1 MSSKIKNLIHFSYQQ
16 IYMSFTLAKQNIL
29 RLKYRSI
36 LIIIGILLTIALE
49 TGIAISVDTLY
60 DDFILDN
67 RNQNYTDIT
76 VIPSKWNNLSE
87 LYSLANDIRSVSGVA
102 MASPVYTLYSYQIL
116 GDQLPDSN
124 VLVLGIDSKSH
135 PDYNSLN
142 ITMGKR
148 DLSSNSAIVSQRLLH
163 YSGLDIGDTFVTPP
177 ELGFIPEQFV
187 ITGAIDDTS
196 FFGNNIGY
204 YFILVDIERLLEVVP
219 DIQQSTLLNPKI
231 DISCKN
237 LLDIKK
243 TGDNIEDKLGMNYF
257 VWIEK
262 RISDIR
268 ATGIHTYQT
277 AMNLVIIVSFIVE
290 FLFITNILAITIRDR
305 SKEFGILRAIG
316 KDSKQLIMTITI
328 EILIYSIIGTILG
341 IFIGIWFAYLL
352 IGLMHNFYQTL
363 HFQSF
368 SLQPPS
374 LAATFSSGILVALI
388 SGLYPLF
395 LALSMPVVQN
405 IHSRMRSGKSSGKF
419 YYSYWKYTIIMGGLL
434 TTTGFLLQLF
444 VGPSRFLEFEILS
457 IHFFVI
463 LFIFIG
469 TLLVEIGI
477 LFFLPKIAFKLLFLL
492 GTIPRT
498 ISMRNIAKEFQK
510 SLFTV
515 VTSALALTFII
526 IVGLVSVAVINA
538 VPVYIQ
544 SQWGGIDLVA
554 EGWDS
559 QLPSIDLAEQFDQDQ
574 NISSSSFIQE
584 TRTEIENIHSFVYG
598 VDPDRYALFAEEVI
612 DSMTDDPSYYWL
624 NQSTGDVTQGTF
636 GLMSNLL
643 SHKLL
648 KSVGSNISIKIAD
661 NSTVNVTISA
671 IIKSNAFLGNGE
683 YLYISSNRF
692 QDFFNISLAKWF
704 VFDVKGTVDDVKRSI
719 KQIFPQYKEI
729 MEITFYAQAIE
740 NSLIFQSA
748 LFQLLFIES
757 FILAGIAQFICILV
771 STYRMER
778 DMGIMRSLG
787 LHKGGVFGI
796 FMTESLVLG
805 LASLIIG
812 FLDGLIGTILLARYI
827 SYSIPV
833 AIEFPLYQILLW
845 IFLSFLITLGS
856 PILPA
861 YRSSRKNIVA
871 ITSGR
876 PMSRKTLDSSSSLW
890 EYVKEHAYQIRIIF
904 LVLMLFF
911 AINYVLDE
919 YLVIWGL
926 IPFDFILRSL
936 LILPEYGNFSGDYS
950 NIILFINPLAYLLGI
965 ALVGFISYS
974 LTKKFPPRNLLK
986 TIVSSVAWGV
996 IGNIICLIVLFIPI
1010 IIVLN
1015 VFNLS
1020 GTNITIFFVIF
1031 FIVIA
1036 GMELIVF
1043 HRVWGFLVFRGMNPH
1058 STLKQ
1063 ALSWIRKDGSKGQF
1077 GFYFILIMHTVFQLI
1092 LFIISPLITNI
1103 IEKPLSSEYPYIP
1116 FIQSELFQ
1124 MHPILFLIL
1133 SSVEVLFFLGLITFQ
1148 VFQLKDHKSANTPI

>member
-1 MSSKIKNLIHFSYQQ
+1 
-16 IYMSFTLAKQNIL
+16 MSFIQAKQNVL

-36 LIIIGILLTIALE
+36 LVILGILLTIALE
-49 TGIAISVDTLY
+49 TGIVISVDTLY

-67 RNQNYTDIT
+67 RNQNFTDIT
-76 VIPSKWNNLSE
+76 VVPSQWANLSE
-87 LYSLANDIRSVSGVA
+87 LNALAKNVRSVPGVSK
-102 MASPVYTLYSYQIL
+102 ASPVYTLYSYQIL
-116 GDQLPDSN
+116 GEQLPDSN

-135 PDYNSLN
+135 PDFNHIN
-142 ITMGKR
+142 ITAGKR
-148 DLSSNSAIVSQRLLH
+148 DLSRSSAIISQRLLD
-163 YSGLDIGDTFVTPP
+163 YSGLNIGDTIVTPP
-177 ELGFIPEQFV
+177 EYGFIPKQIM
-187 ITGAIDDTS
+187 ITGAMDDIS
-196 FFGNNIGY
+196 FFGNNLGY
-204 YFILVDIERLLEVVP
+204 YFILVDIELLLEVVP
-219 DIQQSTLLNPKI
+219 DTQKSTLLNDKI

-243 TGDNIEDKLGMNYF
+243 TGDNIRDKLGMDYQ

-262 RISDIR
+262 VISEIR
-268 ATGIHTYQT
+268 ATGIRTYQT

-305 SKEFGILRAIG
+305 SREFGILRAIG
-316 KDSKQLIMTITI
+316 KDSKQLIMTITT
-328 EILIYSIIGTILG
+328 EILIYSIIGTIFG

-352 IGLMHNFYQTL
+352 IGVMHNFYQTL
-363 HFQSF
+363 HFQAF
-368 SLQPPS
+368 SLQPSS
-374 LAATFSSGILVALI
+374 LIATFSSGIIVALI

-395 LALSMPVVQN
+395 LALSMPIVQN

-419 YYSYWKYTIIMGGLL
+419 YSSYWKYTVIMGGLL

-457 IHFFVI
+457 LHFIVI
-463 LFIFIG
+463 LFIFLG

-515 VTSALALTFII
+515 ITSALALTFII

-544 SQWGGIDLVA
+544 SQWGGIDLVV

-559 QLPSIDLAEQFDQDQ
+559 QQPSIDLVEQFDQDQ
-574 NISSSSFIQE
+574 NISRSSFIQE
-584 TRTEIENIHSFVYG
+584 VRTEIENTHSSVYG
-598 VDPDRYALFAEEVI
+598 VDPERYAFFAEEMI
-612 DSMTDDPSYYWL
+612 DSMTGDALYHWN
-624 NQSTGDVTQGTF
+624 NQSVSNNTY

-648 KSVGSNISIKIAD
+648 RSVGSNISIKIAD
-661 NSTVNVTISA
+661 NRTVNVTISA
-671 IIKSNAFLGNGE
+671 IIKANAFLGNGE

-692 QDFFNISLAKWF
+692 QEFFNISLAKWF
-704 VFDVKGTVDDVKRSI
+704 VFDVNGSVHDAKRSI

-729 MEITFYAQAIE
+729 MEITFHAQAIE
-740 NSLIFQSA
+740 TSLIFQSA

-787 LHKGGVFGI
+787 LHKRGVFGI

-805 LASLIIG
+805 LAALTIG
-812 FLDGLIGTILLARYI
+812 LLDGLLGTILLARYI

-833 AIEFPLYQILLW
+833 TIVFPFYQILLW

-861 YRSSRKNIVA
+861 YLSSRKDIVA

-876 PMSRKTLDSSSSLW
+876 PMSRKYLDSSSTVW
-890 EYVKEHAYQIRIIF
+890 EYAREHSYQIKIIF
-904 LVLMLFF
+904 LILMVFVG
-911 AINYVLDE
+911 INYVLDE

-926 IPFDFILRSL
+926 IPFDLIFRTL
-936 LILPEYGNFSGDYS
+936 LILLEYGNFSGDYS
-950 NIILFINPLAYLLGI
+950 NIILFVNPLIFFLGMT
-965 ALVGFISYS
+965 LVSFISYYLANKS
-974 LTKKFPPRNLLK
+974 LPQNLIKSL
-986 TIVSSVAWGV
+986 VSSGLWGF
-996 IGNIICLIVLFIPI
+996 IGNLICLIIIPLI
-1010 IIVLN
+1010 SFLITIVLKIINPSIEEIVNKTILN
-1015 VFNLS
+1015 V
-1020 GTNITIFFVIF
+1020 IFFV
-1031 FIVIA
+1031 VVA
-1036 GMELIVF
+1036 GVELIVF
-1043 HRVWGFLVFRGMNPH
+1043 HRVWVFLTFRGLNPH
-1058 STLKQ
+1058 STLEQ
-1063 ALSWIRKDGSKGQF
+1063 SLLWVRKNGSKGQF
-1077 GFYFILIMHTVFQLI
+1077 IFSLLLIVHTLIQII
-1092 LFIISPLITNI
+1092 LFILSPLITNI
-1103 IEKPLSSEYPYIP
+1103 IEKPLNSEYPYVP
-1116 FIQSELFQ
+1116 FIQTELFQ
-1124 MHPILFLIL
+1124 MHPVLFLIL
-1133 SSVEVLFFLGLITFQ
+1133 TSFEVLFFLVLIIFQ
-1148 VFQLKDHKSANTPI
+1148 VFLLKNHT